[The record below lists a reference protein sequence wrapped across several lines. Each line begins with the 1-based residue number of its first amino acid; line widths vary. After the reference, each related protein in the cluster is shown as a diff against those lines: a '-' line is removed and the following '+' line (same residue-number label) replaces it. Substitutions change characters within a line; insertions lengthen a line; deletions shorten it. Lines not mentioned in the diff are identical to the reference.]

1 MLPLHPTSYEDAA
14 RRFQWE
20 IPQRY
25 NIGVDAC
32 AKWAERD
39 SGRLALVHV
48 DQHGQARQYSFG
60 EIHESSNRLAKLF
73 LALGAKPGDRI
84 GILLPQAPET
94 AWAHI
99 AAYKIGCIA
108 IPLFTLFGAEALCY
122 RLADSAALVVVTN
135 AEGAAKLAEIRSQL
149 PALKTILTIDGAQ
162 ADTVDLHREMKRH
175 GSDLVPADTAAD
187 DPAVIIYTSGT
198 TGQPKGALHAH
209 RVLLGHLPGVEISHN
224 LFPQEGDRMWTP
236 ADWAWI
242 GGLFDVLLPA
252 WHHGI
257 AVVAHRFK
265 KFTPENAFQ
274 FLQDYGVRNTF
285 LPPTAL
291 KMMRSV
297 DRPETRWNYR
307 LRSVASGGES
317 LGAELL
323 DWGRRTFGLTINE
336 FYGQTECNMTV
347 SSCADIMPARPGA
360 IGRAVPGHT
369 VAIIDEQGNTLP
381 SGSSG
386 SIAVRRPD
394 PVLFLQYWNN
404 ARATEEKF
412 AGDWLLTGDTG
423 SMDDDGYI
431 HFIGRNDDVITSA
444 GYRIGPGEIE
454 DCILQHPSVKM
465 VAVVGAPDA
474 QRTEIVA
481 AIVVLQDE
489 RSPSDALKR
498 EIQDHVKSRLAAHEY
513 PREVFFVQELPMT
526 TTGKVIRREL
536 RQMVGQWRKDA
547 LKAAH

>member
-1 MLPLHPTSYEDAA
+1 MLPLHPSSYEDAVN
-14 RRFQWE
+14 RFRWD
-20 IPQRY
+20 IPARY

-39 SGRLALVHV
+39 PGRLALIHV
-48 DQHGQARQYSFG
+48 DQHGKAQDYSFG
-60 EIHESSNRLAKLF
+60 DMHEASNRLANLF
-73 LALGAKPGDRI
+73 LALGAQAGDRI

-94 AWAHI
+94 AFAHI

-108 IPLFTLFGAEALCY
+108 IPLFTLFGAEALRY
-122 RLADSAALVVVTN
+122 RLGDSGARVVVTN
-135 AEGAAKLAEIRSQL
+135 AEGAAKLAEIRGQL
-149 PALKTILTIDGAQ
+149 PDLQTVLTIDGAQ
-162 ADTVDLHREMKRH
+162 TDTLDLHREMKRH
-175 GSDLVPADTAAD
+175 GTDLVPVDTAAD

-265 KFTPENAFQ
+265 KFTPESAFQ
-274 FLQDYGVRNTF
+274 LLQDYGVRNTF

-297 DRPETRWNYR
+297 DRPEARWSYR

-323 DWGRRTFGLTINE
+323 DWGRRSFGLTINE

-347 SSCADIMPARPGA
+347 SSCADIVPTRPGA

-369 VAIIDEQGNTLP
+369 LAIIDGQGNRLP
-381 SGSSG
+381 AGASG

-404 ARATEEKF
+404 TRATEDKF
-412 AGDWLLTGDTG
+412 VGDWLVTGDTG
-423 SMDDDGYI
+423 SMDEDGYI
-431 HFIGRNDDVITSA
+431 HFVGRNDDVITSA

-454 DCILQHPSVKM
+454 DSILQHPSVKM
-465 VAVVGAPDA
+465 VAVVGAPDE

-481 AIVVLQDE
+481 AVIVLHDD
-489 RSPSDALKR
+489 RSPSDGLKR
-498 EIQDHVKSRLAAHEY
+498 EIQEHVKSRLAAHEY
-513 PREVFFVQELPMT
+513 PREIFFVDELPMT

-536 RQMVGQWRKDA
+536 RQMVGQWRQDA
-547 LKAAH
+547 SKAAS